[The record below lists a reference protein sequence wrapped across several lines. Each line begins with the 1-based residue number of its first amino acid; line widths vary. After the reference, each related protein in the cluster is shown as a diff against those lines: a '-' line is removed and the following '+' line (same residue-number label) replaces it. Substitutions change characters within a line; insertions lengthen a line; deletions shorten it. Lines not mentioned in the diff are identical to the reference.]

1 MSADTCQLSP
11 PRRPV
16 GHSLRLRAAALKH
29 AEIDFIPNASFDRSE
44 LANLGTNSAGANSSG
59 ANSAGTNSAGAHP
72 GKPIQA
78 DGGQHVRLDLPAH
91 LGRLCEAR
99 LLTPEDEAQLFRQM
113 NYLKFLA
120 TELIASLDC
129 AAPDRQTVETIELL
143 LRQAQEIR
151 DQIIKAN
158 MRLVMSIVKKF
169 VTPLQSFDDLLS
181 EGTITLMQ
189 AVEKFDYDRGFR
201 FSTYAY
207 RSISRTAYR
216 CVAAANEHEARV
228 TRDAEEWA
236 FGHSDDAQSSTMTDQ
251 LWSGLRDF
259 TAAMLQRLDR
269 RERFIIRSRYALG
282 SHRRVRSFQDLANKL
297 GVSKERVRQIES
309 RAVGK
314 LQTMA
319 KEFQL
324 DDVRLSTSP

>member
-1 MSADTCQLSP
+1 MMLADTCQLSP
-11 PRRPV
+11 PSPPV
-16 GHSLRLRAAALKH
+16 GRSLLLRAAALKQT
-29 AEIDFIPNASFDRSE
+29 AIDFIPNASFDRAD
-44 LANLGTNSAGANSSG
+44 LDNPGAYSTGINSSG
-59 ANSAGTNSAGAHP
+59 THP
-72 GKPIQA
+72 GKLLEA
-78 DGGQHVRLDLPAH
+78 DDGQPAQLDLPAH
-91 LGRLCEAR
+91 LGRLCEAE
-99 LLTPEDEAQLFRQM
+99 LLTAENEAQLFRKM
-113 NYLKFLA
+113 NHFKFLA
-120 TELIASLDC
+120 TELIARLDS
-129 AAPDRQTVETIELL
+129 ADPDRQAVEAIELL
-143 LRQAQEIR
+143 LHRAQEIR

-158 MRLVMSIVKKF
+158 LRLVMSIVKKF

-216 CVAAANEHEARV
+216 CVAAAREHEARV

-251 LWSGLRDF
+251 LWNGLRDF
-259 TAAMLQRLDR
+259 TASMLQRLDR

-297 GVSKERVRQIES
+297 GVSKERVRQIEA

-314 LQTMA
+314 LQTMG

-324 DDVRLSTSP
+324 DDVRLSTSS